1 MQLSVEEA
9 KELYRQLIEAEAN
22 RVLWVARADEL
33 EADVARLEH
42 AIGQRNAKVEALERQ
57 LTAANAEIKRLKELN
72 RDLLLADSASSPL
85 PAGVELKGSVVF
97 VPTGEKRNPKT
108 GEWFLNRTGAF
119 VLADHDWGVGSTFAI
134 YTRYDIP
141 AQTEKEVQS

>member
-9 KELYRQLIEAEAN
+9 KALFGEIDAAQEILETNGNL
-22 RVLWVARADEL
+22 ARE
-33 EADVARLEH
+33 VEH
-42 AIGQRNAKVEALERQ
+42 LRTS
-57 LTAANAEIKRLKELN
+57 LTAANAEIERLKELN
-72 RDLLLADSASSPL
+72 RDLLLADSPSSPL
-85 PAGVELKGSVVF
+85 PAGVELKPGSVVF